1 MSNLRSRSPR
11 QSRRRV
17 RFPRRRLALPLLVL
31 ALGVTPGAANE
42 ASSVRPTPTPA
53 PGPATR
59 PAASA
64 KDPAAQM
71 ARWFSDLGHSDSRVR
86 EAARVSLMGLPRK
99 DLPKLERLVR
109 DNVPLVPSQAVV
121 LRDIVTHVFLSGEEY
136 ESSSRAGF
144 LGVRPGE
151 ANLNFRE
158 PPLQDPAGVEALP
171 FGAPGDPGAVRGVV
185 IIERMP
191 GFAGARHLQDG
202 DVVLSMVEQ
211 ADLQFRVA
219 EQFSQVVRAVGA
231 GKTVHFQILRQGQIV
246 RVPVTL
252 DPRPDAADF
261 IPTMTS
267 LLNDRKAAADEY
279 WETTFAPLLKEG
291 VS

>member
-1 MSNLRSRSPR
+1 MSNLRPRSPR
-11 QSRRRV
+11 WQRRW
-17 RFPRRRLALPLLVL
+17 LALPLLLL

-42 ASSVRPTPTPA
+42 AAPPRPA
-53 PGPATR
+53 PATR
-59 PAASA
+59 PAALPR
-64 KDPAAQM
+64 DPAAQM
-71 ARWFSDLGHSDSRVR
+71 ARWFADLGHSDPRVR
-86 EAARVSLMGLPRK
+86 EAARISLMGLPRK

-109 DNVPLVPSQAVV
+109 DSVPLVPSQAVV
-121 LRDIVTHVFLSGEEY
+121 LRDIVTHVFLSGEKY
-136 ESSSRAGF
+136 ESSSGDGF

-158 PPLQDPAGVEALP
+158 PPLQDPLPEQIP
-171 FGAPGDPGAVRGVV
+171 FGPPSDPGAVCGVV

-191 GFAGARHLQDG
+191 GFAGARSLQDG
-202 DVVLSMVEQ
+202 DVILSMVEQ
-211 ADLQFRVA
+211 ADLQIRVA
-219 EQFSQVVRAVGA
+219 LQFTQVVKSAGA

-246 RVPVTL
+246 VVPVTL
-252 DPRPDAADF
+252 DARPDAAEF
-261 IPTMTS
+261 PQTTMQA